1 MQELPDDD
9 AWITDR
15 RRAIGDRVRAER
27 LRQNLTQ
34 EKLYLAARVDR
45 FTLQRV
51 EAGEDVRLST
61 LLKIARALGV
71 PLAELVV
78 DGPAAATGDV
88 DGGP

>member
-9 AWITDR
+9 AWIAAR
-15 RRAIGDRVRAER
+15 RQVIGDRVRAER
-27 LRQNLTQ
+27 LRQNATQ
-34 EKLYLAARVDR
+34 ETLYLAARVDR
-45 FTLQRV
+45 ITLQRV

>member
-9 AWITDR
+9 AWIAAH
-15 RRAIGDRVRAER
+15 RRAVGDRVRAER
-27 LRQNLTQ
+27 LHQNLTQ

-45 FTLQRV
+45 VTLQRV

-71 PLAELVV
+71 PLADLLV

>member
-9 AWITDR
+9 SWIADHR
-15 RRAIGDRVRAER
+15 RVIGDRVRAER
-27 LRQNLTQ
+27 LHQNLTQ

-45 FTLQRV
+45 VTLQRV

-61 LLKIARALGV
+61 LLKIARALGMS
-71 PLAELVV
+71 LAELVR

-88 DGGP
+88 GGGP